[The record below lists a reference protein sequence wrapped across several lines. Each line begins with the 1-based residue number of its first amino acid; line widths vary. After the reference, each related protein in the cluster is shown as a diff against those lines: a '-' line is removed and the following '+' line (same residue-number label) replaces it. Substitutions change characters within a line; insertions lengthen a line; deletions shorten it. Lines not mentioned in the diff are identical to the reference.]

1 MAAGGKIPYLFGM
14 RHLLILAAGLL
25 LAAPA
30 ATAQSAVPAAGNA
43 PETPAPVPAAQRKA
57 AEELL
62 IAMQMEQTATRAL
75 DQMVAAQLM
84 QRPELKTVEPEM
96 RGFLNKYM
104 SWAALKDD
112 MADLYAR
119 EFTEKELK
127 DLRKFYAST
136 TGQKFIG
143 RQSQLMVA
151 GMELGQRRMQEHLPE
166 LQQSIERKLAGGTSF
181 QE

>member
-1 MAAGGKIPYLFGM
+1 M

-30 ATAQSAVPAAGNA
+30 ASAQSADVM
-43 PETPAPVPAAQRKA
+43 PETPAPAARPVPAAQRKA

-62 IAMQMEQTATRAL
+62 VAMRMEQTATNAL
-75 DQMVAAQLM
+75 NQMVTAQLI
-84 QRPELKTVEPEM
+84 QRPELKAVEPEM

-104 SWAALKDD
+104 SWASIKDD

-119 EFTEKELK
+119 EFSEKELK
-127 DLRKFYAST
+127 DLKKFYASS
-136 TGQKFIG
+136 TGQRFIG

-166 LQQSIERKLAGGTSF
+166 LQQSIERKLSGPTSF